1 MKSIKYLKLFLMT
14 LALGL
19 VTTSCMDDDWK
30 DPTGDTPAFGNNNL
44 VETNVVS
51 IAKLKEMYDLTP
63 ATVNKHIN
71 DTMRIADGVQIKG
84 VVTGHDIEGNIYN
97 EIAVDDGTAGII
109 ICIAQGGLCG
119 QLQIGQEI
127 LIDLGG
133 LYIGAYRSQPQIG
146 VPYTSTSASGQKS
159 TYPSRIA
166 RNDWQNRFKL
176 LGAPD
181 ASKVQPL
188 TFEFDKDK
196 VKDQNYVYSMSGR
209 LVKVSNIEFDKADG
223 KTTFAPEEEGKTTGF
238 GVMRSFKDK
247 NKVYTTNEFGIRTR
261 CYADFAAMPL
271 PSGNLN
277 VTGVLTCYKSR
288 EGYDATVQLLL
299 RQYSDIEVLSEAQNK

>member
-19 VTTSCMDDDWK
+19 TATSCMDDDWK

-44 VETNVVS
+44 VEGNVVS
-51 IAKLKEMYDLTP
+51 IEQLKKDYGLT
-63 ATVNKHIN
+63 AENVNKHIN
-71 DTMRIADGVQIKG
+71 DTMRIANGVQIKG
-84 VVTGHDIEGNIYN
+84 VVTGHDVEGNLYN
-97 EIAVDDGTAGII
+97 EISVDDGTAGII

-166 RNDWQNRFKL
+166 RADWQNRFKL

-181 ASKVQPL
+181 ASKAQSL
-188 TFEFDKDK
+188 TFDKSK
-196 VKDQNYVYSMSGR
+196 VKDQDYVYSMSGR
-209 LVKVSNIEFDKADG
+209 LVKVSNISFDKDKADG
-223 KTTFAPEEEGKTTGF
+223 KTTFAPEDEGKSTGF
-238 GVMRSFKDK
+238 GVMRSFEG
-247 NKVYTTNEFGIRTR
+247 YTTNEFGIRTS

-277 VTGVLTCYKSR
+277 VTGVLTCYKSSDR
-288 EGYDATVQLLL
+288 YDATVQLLL

>member
-19 VTTSCMDDDWK
+19 TATSCMDDDWK

-51 IAKLKEMYDLTP
+51 IEQLKKDYGLT
-63 ATVNKHIN
+63 AENVNKHIN
-71 DTMRIADGVQIKG
+71 DTMRIANGVQIKG
-84 VVTGHDIEGNIYN
+84 VVTGHDVEGNLYN
-97 EIAVDDGTAGII
+97 EISVDDGSAGII

-166 RNDWQNRFKL
+166 RADWQNRFKL

-181 ASKVQPL
+181 ASKAQPQ
-188 TFEFDKDK
+188 TFDVSK

-209 LVKVSNIEFDKADG
+209 LVKVSNISFDKDDADG
-223 KTTFAPEEEGKTTGF
+223 KTTFAPEDEGKSTGF
-238 GVMRSFKDK
+238 GVMRSFEG
-247 NKVYTTNEFGIRTR
+247 YTTKEFGIRTS

-277 VTGVLTCYKSR
+277 VTGVLTCYKSSDR
-288 EGYDATVQLLL
+288 YDATVQLLL

>member
-1 MKSIKYLKLFLMT
+1 MKSIKYLKLLLMT

-19 VTTSCMDDDWK
+19 TATSCMDDDWK

-44 VETNVVS
+44 VEGNVVS
-51 IAKLKEMYDLTP
+51 IEQLKKDYGLTP
-63 ATVNKHIN
+63 DKVNSHIN
-71 DTMRIADGVQIKG
+71 DTMRIANGVQIKG
-84 VVTGHDIEGNIYN
+84 VVTGHDVEGNLYN
-97 EIAVDDGTAGII
+97 EISVDDGSAGII

-166 RNDWQNRFKL
+166 RADWQNRFKL

-181 ASKVQPL
+181 ASKAQPL
-188 TFEFDKDK
+188 TFDVSK

-209 LVKVSNIEFDKADG
+209 LVKASFVSFDKADG
-223 KTTFAPEEEGKTTGF
+223 KTTFAPEDEGKTTGF
-238 GVMRSFKDK
+238 GVMRSFKGF
-247 NKVYTTNEFGIRTR
+247 TTNEFGIRTS

-277 VTGVLTCYKSR
+277 VIGVLTCYKSSDR
-288 EGYDATVQLLL
+288 YDATVQLLL

>member
-19 VTTSCMDDDWK
+19 TVTSCMDDDWK

-44 VETNVVS
+44 VEGNVVS
-51 IAKLKEMYDLTP
+51 IEQLKKDYGLT
-63 ATVNKHIN
+63 AENVNKHIN
-71 DTMRIADGVQIKG
+71 DTMRIANGVQIKG
-84 VVTGHDIEGNIYN
+84 VVTGHDVEGNLYN
-97 EIAVDDGTAGII
+97 EISVDDGTAGII

-166 RNDWQNRFKL
+166 RADWQNRFKL

-181 ASKVQPL
+181 ASKAQSL
-188 TFEFDKDK
+188 TFDKSK
-196 VKDQNYVYSMSGR
+196 VKDQDYVYSMSGR
-209 LVKVSNIEFDKADG
+209 LVKVSNISFDKDKADG
-223 KTTFAPEEEGKTTGF
+223 KTTFAPEDEGKSTGF
-238 GVMRSFKDK
+238 GVMRSFEG
-247 NKVYTTNEFGIRTR
+247 YTTNEFGIRTS

-277 VTGVLTCYKSR
+277 VTGVLTCYKSSDR
-288 EGYDATVQLLL
+288 YDATVQLLL

>member
-44 VETNVVS
+44 VETNVKK
-51 IAKLKEMYDLTP
+51 IAELKEMYDNRP
-63 ATVNKHIN
+63 NKNNTVN
-71 DTMRIADGVQIKG
+71 DTLRIEKGVQIKG
-84 VVTGHDIEGNIYN
+84 IVTGHDVEGNIYN
-97 EIAVDDGTAGII
+97 EISVDDGSAGII

-133 LYIGAYRSQPQIG
+133 LYIGAYRSQYQIG

-209 LVKVSNIEFDKADG
+209 LVKVLNIEFDKADG

-238 GVMRSFKDK
+238 GVMRSFKG
-247 NKVYTTNEFGIRTR
+247 YTTNEFGIRTS

>member
-14 LALGL
+14 LVLGL
-19 VTTSCMDDDWK
+19 TATSCMDDDWK

-44 VETNVVS
+44 VEAEYPKLLS
-51 IAKLKEMYDLTP
+51 IAELKKKYGLTP
-63 ATVNKHIN
+63 ENVNNHIN
-71 DTMRIADGVQIKG
+71 DTMRIENGLQIKG
-84 VVTGHDIEGNIYN
+84 VVTGHDVEGNLYN

-146 VPYTSTSASGQKS
+146 VPYTSTSASGAKS

-181 ASKVQPL
+181 ASKIKLQ
-188 TFEFDKDK
+188 TFDISQ

-209 LVKVSNIEFDKADG
+209 LVKVSNISFDKADG

-238 GVMRSFKDK
+238 GVMRSFKG
-247 NKVYTTNEFGIRTR
+247 YTTNEFGIRTS

-277 VTGVLTCYKSR
+277 VTGVLTCYKSSDR
-288 EGYDATVQLLL
+288 YNATVQLLL

>member
-19 VTTSCMDDDWK
+19 TATSCMDDDWK

-44 VETNVVS
+44 VEGNVVS
-51 IAKLKEMYDLTP
+51 IEQLKKDYDLTP
-63 ATVNKHIN
+63 DKVNSHIN
-71 DTMRIADGVQIKG
+71 DTMRIANGVQIKG
-84 VVTGHDIEGNIYN
+84 VVTGHDVEGNLYN
-97 EIAVDDGTAGII
+97 EISVDDGTAGII

-166 RNDWQNRFKL
+166 RADWQNRFKL

-181 ASKVQPL
+181 ASKAQPL
-188 TFEFDKDK
+188 TFDVSK
-196 VKDQNYVYSMSGR
+196 VKDQNYVYSMAGR
-209 LVKVSNIEFDKADG
+209 LVKVSNVSFDKADADG
-223 KTTFAPEEEGKTTGF
+223 KTTFAPEDEGKTTGF
-238 GVMRSFKDK
+238 GVMRSFKG
-247 NKVYTTNEFGIRTR
+247 YTTNEFGIRTS
-261 CYADFAAMPL
+261 CYADFAAIPL

-277 VTGVLTCYKSR
+277 VTGVLTCYKSSDR
-288 EGYDATVQLLL
+288 YDATVQLLL

>member
-19 VTTSCMDDDWK
+19 TATSCMDDDWK

-44 VETNVVS
+44 VEGNVVS
-51 IAKLKEMYDLTP
+51 IEQLKKDYGLT
-63 ATVNKHIN
+63 AENVNKHIN
-71 DTMRIADGVQIKG
+71 DTMRIANGVQIKG
-84 VVTGHDIEGNIYN
+84 VVTGHDVEGNLYN
-97 EIAVDDGTAGII
+97 EISVDDGSAGII

-166 RNDWQNRFKL
+166 RADWQNRFKL

-181 ASKVQPL
+181 ASKAQPQ
-188 TFEFDKDK
+188 TFEVSK
-196 VKDQNYVYSMSGR
+196 VKDQNYVYSMAGR
-209 LVKVSNIEFDKADG
+209 LVKVSNVSFDKADADG
-223 KTTFAPEEEGKTTGF
+223 KTTFAPEDEGKTTGF
-238 GVMRSFKDK
+238 GVMRSFKG
-247 NKVYTTNEFGIRTR
+247 YTTNEFGIRTS

>member
-19 VTTSCMDDDWK
+19 TTTSCMDDDWK

-51 IAKLKEMYDLTP
+51 IEQLKKDYDLTP
-63 ATVNKHIN
+63 DKVNSHIN
-71 DTMRIADGVQIKG
+71 DTMRIANGVQIKG
-84 VVTGHDIEGNIYN
+84 VVTGHDVEGNLYN
-97 EIAVDDGTAGII
+97 EISVDDGTAGII

-166 RNDWQNRFKL
+166 RADWQNRFKL

-181 ASKVQPL
+181 ASKAQPL
-188 TFEFDKDK
+188 TFDVSK
-196 VKDQNYVYSMSGR
+196 VKDQNYVYSMAGR
-209 LVKVSNIEFDKADG
+209 LVKVSNVSFDKAKADG
-223 KTTFAPEEEGKTTGF
+223 KTTFAPEDEGKTTGF
-238 GVMRSFKDK
+238 GVMRSFEG
-247 NKVYTTNEFGIRTR
+247 YTTNEFGIRTS

-277 VTGVLTCYKSR
+277 VTGVLTCYKSSDR
-288 EGYDATVQLLL
+288 YDATVQLLL

>member
-19 VTTSCMDDDWK
+19 TTTSCMDDDWK

-44 VETNVVS
+44 VEGNVVS
-51 IAKLKEMYDLTP
+51 IEQLKKDYDLTP
-63 ATVNKHIN
+63 DKVNSHIN
-71 DTMRIADGVQIKG
+71 DTMRIANGVQIKG
-84 VVTGHDIEGNIYN
+84 VVTGHDVEGNLYN
-97 EIAVDDGTAGII
+97 EISVDDGTAGII

-166 RNDWQNRFKL
+166 RADWQNRFKL

-181 ASKVQPL
+181 ASKAQPL
-188 TFEFDKDK
+188 TFDVSK
-196 VKDQNYVYSMSGR
+196 VKDQNYVYSMAGR
-209 LVKVSNIEFDKADG
+209 LVKASYVSFDKADG
-223 KTTFAPEEEGKTTGF
+223 KTTFAPEDEGKSTGF
-238 GVMRSFKDK
+238 GVMRSFEG
-247 NKVYTTNEFGIRTR
+247 YTTNEFGIRTS

-277 VTGVLTCYKSR
+277 VTGVLTCYKSSDR
-288 EGYDATVQLLL
+288 YDATVQLLL

>member
-19 VTTSCMDDDWK
+19 TATSCMDDDWK

-44 VETNVVS
+44 VEGNVVS
-51 IAKLKEMYDLTP
+51 IEQLKKDYDLTP
-63 ATVNKHIN
+63 DKVNSHIN
-71 DTMRIADGVQIKG
+71 DTMRIANGVQIKG
-84 VVTGHDIEGNIYN
+84 VVTGHDVEGNLYN
-97 EIAVDDGTAGII
+97 EISVDDGTAGII

-166 RNDWQNRFKL
+166 RADWQNRFKL

-181 ASKVQPL
+181 ASKAQPL
-188 TFEFDKDK
+188 PFDKSK

-209 LVKVSNIEFDKADG
+209 LVKVSNISFDKADADG
-223 KTTFAPEEEGKTTGF
+223 KTTFAPEDEGKSTGF
-238 GVMRSFKDK
+238 GVMRSFKGF
-247 NKVYTTNEFGIRTR
+247 TTNEFGIRTS

-277 VTGVLTCYKSR
+277 VTGVLTCYKSSDR
-288 EGYDATVQLLL
+288 YNATVQLLL

>member
-14 LALGL
+14 LVLGL
-19 VTTSCMDDDWK
+19 TATSCMDDDWK

-63 ATVNKHIN
+63 ATVNSHIN
-71 DTMRIADGVQIKG
+71 DTMRIADGS
-84 VVTGHDIEGNIYN
+84 
-97 EIAVDDGTAGII
+97 AGII

-133 LYIGAYRSQPQIG
+133 LYIGTYRSQPQIG

-181 ASKVQPL
+181 ASKAKPL
-188 TFEFDKDK
+188 TFDVSK

-209 LVKVSNIEFDKADG
+209 LVKASYVSFDKADG
-223 KTTFAPEEEGKTTGF
+223 KTTFAPEDEGKTTGF
-238 GVMRSFKDK
+238 GVMRSFKG
-247 NKVYTTNEFGIRTR
+247 YTTNEFGIRTS

>member
-14 LALGL
+14 LVLGL
-19 VTTSCMDDDWK
+19 TATSCMDDDWK

-44 VETNVVS
+44 VEAEYPKLLS
-51 IAKLKEMYDLTP
+51 IAELKKKYGLTP
-63 ATVNKHIN
+63 ENVNNHIN
-71 DTMRIADGVQIKG
+71 DTMRIENGLQIKG
-84 VVTGHDIEGNIYN
+84 VVTGHDVEGNLYN

-146 VPYTSTSASGQKS
+146 VPYTSTSASGAKS

-181 ASKVQPL
+181 AAKAQPL
-188 TFEFDKDK
+188 TFDVSK

-209 LVKVSNIEFDKADG
+209 LVKASNVSFDKADG
-223 KTTFAPEEEGKTTGF
+223 KTTFAPEDEGKTTGF
-238 GVMRSFKDK
+238 GVMRSFKG
-247 NKVYTTNEFGIRTR
+247 YTTNEFGIRTS

-277 VTGVLTCYKSR
+277 VTGVLTCYKSSDR
-288 EGYDATVQLLL
+288 YNATVQLLL

>member
-19 VTTSCMDDDWK
+19 TVTSCMDDDWK

-51 IAKLKEMYDLTP
+51 IAELKKTYGLTP
-63 ATVNKHIN
+63 ENVNNHIN
-71 DTMRIADGVQIKG
+71 DTMRIENGVQIKG
-84 VVTGHDIEGNIYN
+84 VVTGHDVEGNIYN

-133 LYIGAYRSQPQIG
+133 LYIGAYRSQYQIG

-181 ASKVQPL
+181 ASKAKPL
-188 TFEFDKDK
+188 TFDVDR

-238 GVMRSFKDK
+238 GVMRSFKG
-247 NKVYTTNEFGIRTR
+247 YTTNQFGIRTS

-277 VTGVLTCYKSR
+277 VTGVLTCYKSSDR
-288 EGYDATVQLLL
+288 YDATVQLLL

>member
-14 LALGL
+14 LVLGL
-19 VTTSCMDDDWK
+19 TATSCMDDDWK

-44 VETNVVS
+44 VEGNVVS
-51 IAKLKEMYDLTP
+51 IEQLKKDYDLTP
-63 ATVNKHIN
+63 DKVNSHIN
-71 DTMRIADGVQIKG
+71 DTMRIANGVQIKG
-84 VVTGHDIEGNIYN
+84 VVTGHDVEGNLYN
-97 EIAVDDGTAGII
+97 EISVDDGTAGII

-166 RNDWQNRFKL
+166 RADWQNRFKL

-181 ASKVQPL
+181 ASKAQPL
-188 TFEFDKDK
+188 TFDVSK

-209 LVKVSNIEFDKADG
+209 LVKASFVSFDKADG
-223 KTTFAPEEEGKTTGF
+223 KTTFAPEDEGKTTGF
-238 GVMRSFKDK
+238 GVMRSFKG
-247 NKVYTTNEFGIRTR
+247 YTTNEFGIRTS

-277 VTGVLTCYKSR
+277 VTGVLTCYKSSDR
-288 EGYDATVQLLL
+288 YDATVQLLL

>member
-14 LALGL
+14 LVLGL
-19 VTTSCMDDDWK
+19 TATSCMDDDWK

-44 VETNVVS
+44 VETNVVT
-51 IAKLKEMYDLTP
+51 IKQLKKMYGLTP
-63 ATVNKHIN
+63 ENVNSHIN

-84 VVTGHDIEGNIYN
+84 VVTGHDVEGNIYN
-97 EIAVDDGTAGII
+97 EISVDDGSAGII

-188 TFEFDKDK
+188 TFDVSK

-209 LVKVSNIEFDKADG
+209 LVKASYVSFDKADG
-223 KTTFAPEEEGKTTGF
+223 KTTFAPEDEGKTTGF
-238 GVMRSFKDK
+238 GVMRSFKG
-247 NKVYTTNEFGIRTR
+247 YTTNEFGIRTS

>member
-19 VTTSCMDDDWK
+19 TTTSCMDDDWK
-30 DPTGDTPAFGNNNL
+30 DPTGDIPAFGNNNL

-51 IAKLKEMYDLTP
+51 IEQLKKDYDLTP
-63 ATVNKHIN
+63 DKVNSHIN
-71 DTMRIADGVQIKG
+71 DTMRIANGVQIKG
-84 VVTGHDIEGNIYN
+84 VVTGHDVEGNLYN
-97 EIAVDDGTAGII
+97 EISVDDGTAGII

-166 RNDWQNRFKL
+166 RADWQNRFKL

-181 ASKVQPL
+181 ASKAQPL
-188 TFEFDKDK
+188 TFDVSK

-209 LVKVSNIEFDKADG
+209 LVKASYVSFDKADG
-223 KTTFAPEEEGKTTGF
+223 KTTFAPEDEGKTTGF
-238 GVMRSFKDK
+238 GVMRSFKG
-247 NKVYTTNEFGIRTR
+247 YTTNEFGIRTS

-277 VTGVLTCYKSR
+277 VTGVLTCYKSSDR
-288 EGYDATVQLLL
+288 YDATVQLLL

>member
-1 MKSIKYLKLFLMT
+1 MKNIKYLKLFLMT

-84 VVTGHDIEGNIYN
+84 VVTGHDVEGNIYN
-97 EIAVDDGTAGII
+97 EIAVDDGSAGII

-133 LYIGAYRSQPQIG
+133 LYIGTYRSQPQIG

-181 ASKVQPL
+181 ASKIKLQ
-188 TFEFDKDK
+188 TFDISQ
-196 VKDQNYVYSMSGR
+196 VKDQNYVYSMAGR
-209 LVKVSNIEFDKADG
+209 LVKVSNISFDKADG
-223 KTTFAPEEEGKTTGF
+223 KTTFAPEDEGKTTGF
-238 GVMRSFKDK
+238 GVMRSFKG
-247 NKVYTTNEFGIRTR
+247 YTTKEFGIRTS

-277 VTGVLTCYKSR
+277 VTGVLTCYKSSDKN
-288 EGYDATVQLLL
+288 DATVQLLL

>member
-63 ATVNKHIN
+63 ATVNSHIN
-71 DTMRIADGVQIKG
+71 DTMRIADGLQIKG

-97 EIAVDDGTAGII
+97 EIAVDDGSAGII

-133 LYIGAYRSQPQIG
+133 LYIGTYRSQPQIG

-166 RNDWQNRFKL
+166 RKRTCGRSTGKARQSRIFPYPRRQNSAACRRYR
-176 LGAPD
+176 G
-181 ASKVQPL
+181 
-188 TFEFDKDK
+188 
-196 VKDQNYVYSMSGR
+196 SG
-209 LVKVSNIEFDKADG
+209 I
-223 KTTFAPEEEGKTTGF
+223 
-238 GVMRSFKDK
+238 
-247 NKVYTTNEFGIRTR
+247 
-261 CYADFAAMPL
+261 
-271 PSGNLN
+271 
-277 VTGVLTCYKSR
+277 
-288 EGYDATVQLLL
+288 LL
-299 RQYSDIEVLSEAQNK
+299 RHIRRRRLAQGLYARGNHFQ

>member
-1 MKSIKYLKLFLMT
+1 MKSIKYLKLLLMT

-19 VTTSCMDDDWK
+19 TATSCMDDDWK

-44 VETNVVS
+44 VEGNVVS
-51 IAKLKEMYDLTP
+51 IEQLKKDYDLTP
-63 ATVNKHIN
+63 DKVNSHIN
-71 DTMRIADGVQIKG
+71 DTMRIANGVQIKG
-84 VVTGHDIEGNIYN
+84 VVTGHDVEGNLYN
-97 EIAVDDGTAGII
+97 EISVDDGTAGII

-166 RNDWQNRFKL
+166 RADWQNRFKL

-181 ASKVQPL
+181 ASKAQPL
-188 TFEFDKDK
+188 TFDVSK

-209 LVKVSNIEFDKADG
+209 LVKASYVSFDKADG
-223 KTTFAPEEEGKTTGF
+223 KTTFAPEDEGKTTGF
-238 GVMRSFKDK
+238 GVMRSFKG
-247 NKVYTTNEFGIRTR
+247 YTTNEFGIRTS

-277 VTGVLTCYKSR
+277 VTGVLTCYKSSDR
-288 EGYDATVQLLL
+288 YDATVQLLL

>member
-1 MKSIKYLKLFLMT
+1 MKRIKYLKLFLMT

-44 VETNVVS
+44 VETNVKK
-51 IAKLKEMYDLTP
+51 IAELKEMYDNRP
-63 ATVNKHIN
+63 NKNNTVN
-71 DTMRIADGVQIKG
+71 DTLRIEKGVQIKG
-84 VVTGHDIEGNIYN
+84 IVTGHDVEGNIYN
-97 EIAVDDGTAGII
+97 EISVDDGSAGII

-133 LYIGAYRSQPQIG
+133 LYIGAYRSQYQIG

-196 VKDQNYVYSMSGR
+196 VKDQNYVYSLAGR
-209 LVKVSNIEFDKADG
+209 LVKVPDISFDKADG

-238 GVMRSFKDK
+238 GVMRSFKG
-247 NKVYTTNEFGIRTR
+247 YTTNEFGIRTS

-271 PSGNLN
+271 PSGKLN
-277 VTGVLTCYKSR
+277 VTGVLTCYKSSDR
-288 EGYDATVQLLL
+288 YDATVQLLL

>member
-19 VTTSCMDDDWK
+19 TATSCMDDDWK

-51 IAKLKEMYDLTP
+51 IEQLKKDYDLTP
-63 ATVNKHIN
+63 DKVNSHIN
-71 DTMRIADGVQIKG
+71 DTMRIANGVQIKG
-84 VVTGHDIEGNIYN
+84 VVTGHDVEGNLYN
-97 EIAVDDGTAGII
+97 EISVDDGTAGII

-166 RNDWQNRFKL
+166 RADWQNRFKL

-181 ASKVQPL
+181 ASKAQPL
-188 TFEFDKDK
+188 TFDVSK

-209 LVKVSNIEFDKADG
+209 LVKASYVSFDKADG
-223 KTTFAPEEEGKTTGF
+223 KTTFAPEDEGKTTGF
-238 GVMRSFKDK
+238 GVMRSFKG
-247 NKVYTTNEFGIRTR
+247 YTTNEFGIRTS

-277 VTGVLTCYKSR
+277 VTGVLTCYKSSDR
-288 EGYDATVQLLL
+288 YDATVQLLL

>member
-19 VTTSCMDDDWK
+19 TTTSCMDDDWK

-44 VETNVVS
+44 VEGNVVS
-51 IAKLKEMYDLTP
+51 IEQLKKDYGLTP
-63 ATVNKHIN
+63 KNVNSHIN
-71 DTMRIADGVQIKG
+71 DTMRIANGVQIKG
-84 VVTGHDIEGNIYN
+84 VVTGHDVEGNLYN
-97 EIAVDDGTAGII
+97 EISVDDGTAGII

-166 RNDWQNRFKL
+166 RADWQNRFKL

-181 ASKVQPL
+181 ASKAQPL
-188 TFEFDKDK
+188 TFDVSK

-209 LVKVSNIEFDKADG
+209 LVKASYVSFDKADG
-223 KTTFAPEEEGKTTGF
+223 KTTFAPEDEGKTTGF
-238 GVMRSFKDK
+238 GVMRSFKG
-247 NKVYTTNEFGIRTR
+247 YTTNEFGIRTS

-277 VTGVLTCYKSR
+277 VTGVLTCYKSSDR
-288 EGYDATVQLLL
+288 YDATVQLLL

>member
-14 LALGL
+14 LVLGL
-19 VTTSCMDDDWK
+19 TATSCMDDDWK

-51 IAKLKEMYDLTP
+51 IEQLKKDYGLTP
-63 ATVNKHIN
+63 ENVNKHIN
-71 DTMRIADGVQIKG
+71 DTMRIADGLQIKG
-84 VVTGHDIEGNIYN
+84 VVTGHDVEGNIYN
-97 EIAVDDGTAGII
+97 EIAVDDGSAGII

-166 RNDWQNRFKL
+166 RADWQNRFKL

-181 ASKVQPL
+181 ASKIKLQ
-188 TFEFDKDK
+188 TFDRSK

-209 LVKVSNIEFDKADG
+209 LVKVSNISFDKADG
-223 KTTFAPEEEGKTTGF
+223 KTTFAPEDEGKTTGF
-238 GVMRSFKDK
+238 GVMRSFKG
-247 NKVYTTNEFGIRTR
+247 YTTKEFGIRTS

-277 VTGVLTCYKSR
+277 VTGVLTCYKSSDK
-288 EGYDATVQLLL
+288 YDATVQLLL

>member
-1 MKSIKYLKLFLMT
+1 MT

-19 VTTSCMDDDWK
+19 TATSCMDDDWK

-44 VETNVVS
+44 VEGNVVS
-51 IAKLKEMYDLTP
+51 IEQLKKDYDLTP
-63 ATVNKHIN
+63 DKVNSHIN
-71 DTMRIADGVQIKG
+71 DTMRIANGVQIKG
-84 VVTGHDIEGNIYN
+84 VVTGHDVEGNLYN
-97 EIAVDDGTAGII
+97 EISVDDGTAGII

-166 RNDWQNRFKL
+166 RADWQNRFKL

-181 ASKVQPL
+181 ASKAQPQK
-188 TFEFDKDK
+188 FDVSK

-209 LVKVSNIEFDKADG
+209 LVKVSNISFDKADG
-223 KTTFAPEEEGKTTGF
+223 KTTFAPEDEGKSTGF
-238 GVMRSFKDK
+238 GVMRSFEG
-247 NKVYTTNEFGIRTR
+247 YTTNEFGIRTS

-277 VTGVLTCYKSR
+277 VTGVLTCYKSSDR
-288 EGYDATVQLLL
+288 YDATVQLLL

>member
-44 VETNVVS
+44 VETNVKK
-51 IAKLKEMYDLTP
+51 IAELKEMYDNRP
-63 ATVNKHIN
+63 NKNNTVN
-71 DTMRIADGVQIKG
+71 DTLRIEKGVQIKG
-84 VVTGHDIEGNIYN
+84 IVTGHDVEGNIYN
-97 EIAVDDGTAGII
+97 EISVDDGSAGII

-133 LYIGAYRSQPQIG
+133 LYIGAYRSQYQIG

-238 GVMRSFKDK
+238 GVMRSFKG
-247 NKVYTTNEFGIRTR
+247 YTTNEFGIRTS

>member
-19 VTTSCMDDDWK
+19 TTTSCMDDDWK

-44 VETNVVS
+44 VEGNVVS
-51 IAKLKEMYDLTP
+51 IEQLKKDYDLTP
-63 ATVNKHIN
+63 DKVNSHIN
-71 DTMRIADGVQIKG
+71 DTMRIANGVQIKG
-84 VVTGHDIEGNIYN
+84 VVTGHDVEGNLYN
-97 EIAVDDGTAGII
+97 EISVDDGTAGII

-166 RNDWQNRFKL
+166 RADWQNRFKL

-181 ASKVQPL
+181 ASKAQPL
-188 TFEFDKDK
+188 TFDVSK

-209 LVKVSNIEFDKADG
+209 LVKASYVSFDKADG
-223 KTTFAPEEEGKTTGF
+223 KTTFAPEDEGKSTGF
-238 GVMRSFKDK
+238 GVMRSFKG
-247 NKVYTTNEFGIRTR
+247 YTTNEFGIRTS

-277 VTGVLTCYKSR
+277 VTGVLTCYKSSDR
-288 EGYDATVQLLL
+288 YDATVQLLL
-299 RQYSDIEVLSEAQNK
+299 RQYSDIEVLSGAQNK

>member
-14 LALGL
+14 LVLGL
-19 VTTSCMDDDWK
+19 TATSCMDDDWK

-51 IAKLKEMYDLTP
+51 IKQLKEMYDLTP
-63 ATVNKHIN
+63 ATVNSHIN

-84 VVTGHDIEGNIYN
+84 VVTGHDVEGNIYN

-166 RNDWQNRFKL
+166 RADWQNRFKL

-181 ASKVQPL
+181 ASKVQPQP
-188 TFEFDKDK
+188 FDVSK

-209 LVKVSNIEFDKADG
+209 LVKASNISFDKADG
-223 KTTFAPEEEGKTTGF
+223 KTTFAPEDEGKTTGF
-238 GVMRSFKDK
+238 GVMRSFKG
-247 NKVYTTNEFGIRTR
+247 YTTNEFGIRTS

>member
-19 VTTSCMDDDWK
+19 TATSCMDDDWK

-44 VETNVVS
+44 VEGNVVS
-51 IAKLKEMYDLTP
+51 IEQLKKDYDLTP
-63 ATVNKHIN
+63 DKVNSHIN
-71 DTMRIADGVQIKG
+71 DTMRIANGVQIKG
-84 VVTGHDIEGNIYN
+84 VVTGHDVEGNLYN
-97 EIAVDDGTAGII
+97 EIAVDDGSAGII

-133 LYIGAYRSQPQIG
+133 LYIGAYRSQYQIG

-166 RNDWQNRFKL
+166 RADWQNRFKL

-181 ASKVQPL
+181 ASKAKPL
-188 TFEFDKDK
+188 TFDVSK

-209 LVKVSNIEFDKADG
+209 LVKASFVSFDKADG
-223 KTTFAPEEEGKTTGF
+223 KTTFAPEDEGKTTGF
-238 GVMRSFKDK
+238 GVMRSFKG
-247 NKVYTTNEFGIRTR
+247 YTTKEFGIRTS

-277 VTGVLTCYKSR
+277 VTGVLTCYKSSDK
-288 EGYDATVQLLL
+288 YDATVQLLL

>member
-19 VTTSCMDDDWK
+19 TTTSCMDDDWK

-51 IAKLKEMYDLTP
+51 IEQLKKDYDLTP
-63 ATVNKHIN
+63 DKVNSHIN
-71 DTMRIADGVQIKG
+71 DTMRIANGLQIKG
-84 VVTGHDIEGNIYN
+84 VVTGHDVEGNLYN
-97 EIAVDDGTAGII
+97 EISVDDGTAGII

-166 RNDWQNRFKL
+166 RADWQNRFKL

-181 ASKVQPL
+181 ASKAQPL
-188 TFEFDKDK
+188 TFDVSK

-209 LVKVSNIEFDKADG
+209 LVKASYVSFDKADG
-223 KTTFAPEEEGKTTGF
+223 KTTFAPEDEGKTTGF
-238 GVMRSFKDK
+238 GVMRSFKG
-247 NKVYTTNEFGIRTR
+247 YTTNEFGIRTS

-277 VTGVLTCYKSR
+277 VTGVLTCYKSSDR
-288 EGYDATVQLLL
+288 YDATVQLLL

>member
-14 LALGL
+14 LVLGL
-19 VTTSCMDDDWK
+19 TATSCMDDDWK

-51 IAKLKEMYDLTP
+51 IEQLKKDYGLTP
-63 ATVNKHIN
+63 ENVNKHIN
-71 DTMRIADGVQIKG
+71 DTMRIADGLQIKG
-84 VVTGHDIEGNIYN
+84 VVTGHDVEGNIYN

-181 ASKVQPL
+181 ASKIKLQ
-188 TFEFDKDK
+188 TFDISQ

-209 LVKVSNIEFDKADG
+209 LVKASYVSFDKADG
-223 KTTFAPEEEGKTTGF
+223 KTTFAPEDEGKTTGF
-238 GVMRSFKDK
+238 GVMRSFKG
-247 NKVYTTNEFGIRTR
+247 YTTKEFGIRTS

-277 VTGVLTCYKSR
+277 VTGVLTCYKSSDK
-288 EGYDATVQLLL
+288 YDATVQLLL

>member
-51 IAKLKEMYDLTP
+51 IKQLKKMYGLTP
-63 ATVNKHIN
+63 ENVNSHIN

-84 VVTGHDIEGNIYN
+84 VVTGHDVEGNIYN
-97 EIAVDDGTAGII
+97 EIAVDDGSAGII

-133 LYIGAYRSQPQIG
+133 LYIGTYRSQPQIG

-166 RNDWQNRFKL
+166 RADWQNRFKL

-181 ASKVQPL
+181 ASKIKLQ
-188 TFEFDKDK
+188 TFDISQ

-209 LVKVSNIEFDKADG
+209 LVKVSNISFDKADG
-223 KTTFAPEEEGKTTGF
+223 KTTFAPEDEGKTTGF
-238 GVMRSFKDK
+238 GVMRSFKG
-247 NKVYTTNEFGIRTR
+247 YTTKEFGIRTS
-261 CYADFAAMPL
+261 CYADFAAELVPQGKL
-271 PSGNLN
+271 D
-277 VTGVLTCYKSR
+277 VTGVLSCYKSSDK
-288 EGYDATVQLLL
+288 YNHTVQLAL
-299 RQYSDIEVLSEAQNK
+299 RRYADFKLT

>member
-19 VTTSCMDDDWK
+19 TATSCMDDDWK

-51 IAKLKEMYDLTP
+51 IEQLKKDYDLTP
-63 ATVNKHIN
+63 DKVNSHIN
-71 DTMRIADGVQIKG
+71 DTMRIANGVQIKG
-84 VVTGHDIEGNIYN
+84 VVTGHDVEGNLYN
-97 EIAVDDGTAGII
+97 EISVDDGTAGII

-166 RNDWQNRFKL
+166 RADWQNRFKL

-181 ASKVQPL
+181 ASKVQPQ
-188 TFEFDKDK
+188 TFDVSK
-196 VKDQNYVYSMSGR
+196 VKDQNYVYSMAGR
-209 LVKVSNIEFDKADG
+209 LVKASYVSFDKADG
-223 KTTFAPEEEGKTTGF
+223 KTTFAPEDEGKSTGF
-238 GVMRSFKDK
+238 GVMRSF
-247 NKVYTTNEFGIRTR
+247 YGFTTNEFGIRTS

-277 VTGVLTCYKSR
+277 VTGVLTCYKSSDR
-288 EGYDATVQLLL
+288 YDATVQLQL

>member
-14 LALGL
+14 LVLGL
-19 VTTSCMDDDWK
+19 TATSCMDDDWK

-51 IAKLKEMYDLTP
+51 IAELKKKYGLTP
-63 ATVNKHIN
+63 ENVNNHIN
-71 DTMRIADGVQIKG
+71 DTMRIENGLQIKG
-84 VVTGHDIEGNIYN
+84 VVTGHDVEGNIYN
-97 EIAVDDGTAGII
+97 EIAVEDGSESGII

-133 LYIGAYRSQPQIG
+133 LYIGTYRSQPQIG

-166 RNDWQNRFKL
+166 RADWQNRFKL

-181 ASKVQPL
+181 ASKVQPK
-188 TFEFDKDK
+188 TFDVSK
-196 VKDQNYVYSMSGR
+196 VKDQNYVYSMAGR
-209 LVKVSNIEFDKADG
+209 LVKASYVSFDKADG
-223 KTTFAPEEEGKTTGF
+223 KTTFAPEDEGKTTGF
-238 GVMRSFKDK
+238 GVMRSFKG
-247 NKVYTTNEFGIRTR
+247 YTTKEFGIRTS

-277 VTGVLTCYKSR
+277 VTGVLTCYKSK

>member
-19 VTTSCMDDDWK
+19 TATSCMDDDWK

-44 VETNVVS
+44 VEGNVVS
-51 IAKLKEMYDLTP
+51 IEQLKKDYGLT
-63 ATVNKHIN
+63 AENVNKHIN
-71 DTMRIADGVQIKG
+71 DTMRIANGVQIKG
-84 VVTGHDIEGNIYN
+84 VVTGHDVEGNLYN
-97 EIAVDDGTAGII
+97 EISVDDGTAGII

-166 RNDWQNRFKL
+166 RADWQNRFKL

-181 ASKVQPL
+181 SSKAQPQ
-188 TFEFDKDK
+188 TFDVSK

-209 LVKVSNIEFDKADG
+209 LVKVSNISFDKDDVDG
-223 KTTFAPEEEGKTTGF
+223 KTTFAPEDEGKSTGF
-238 GVMRSFKDK
+238 GVMRSFEG
-247 NKVYTTNEFGIRTR
+247 YTTKEFGIRTS

-277 VTGVLTCYKSR
+277 VTGVLTCYKSSDR
-288 EGYDATVQLLL
+288 YDATVQLLL

>member
-19 VTTSCMDDDWK
+19 TTTSCMDDDWK

-44 VETNVVS
+44 VEGNVKS
-51 IAKLKEMYDLTP
+51 IEQLKKDYGLTP
-63 ATVNKHIN
+63 KNVNSHIN

-84 VVTGHDIEGNIYN
+84 VVTGHDVEGNLYN
-97 EIAVDDGTAGII
+97 EISVDDGTAGII

-166 RNDWQNRFKL
+166 RADWQNRFKL

-181 ASKVQPL
+181 ASKAQPL
-188 TFEFDKDK
+188 TFDVSK

-209 LVKVSNIEFDKADG
+209 LVKASYVSFDKADG
-223 KTTFAPEEEGKTTGF
+223 KTTFAPEDEGKSTGF
-238 GVMRSFKDK
+238 GVMRSFKGF
-247 NKVYTTNEFGIRTR
+247 TTNEFGIRTS

-277 VTGVLTCYKSR
+277 VTGVLTCYKSSDR
-288 EGYDATVQLLL
+288 YDATVQLLL

>member
-14 LALGL
+14 LVLGL
-19 VTTSCMDDDWK
+19 TATSCMDDDWK

-44 VETNVVS
+44 VEAEYPNLLT
-51 IAKLKEMYDLTP
+51 IAELKEKYGLTP
-63 ATVNKHIN
+63 NRIN
-71 DTMRIADGVQIKG
+71 DTIRIADGLQIKG
-84 VVTGHDIEGNIYN
+84 VVTGHDVEGNLYN
-97 EIAVDDGTAGII
+97 EISVDDGTAGII

-133 LYIGAYRSQPQIG
+133 LYIGTYRSQPQIG

-166 RNDWQNRFKL
+166 RADWQNRFKL

-181 ASKVQPL
+181 ASKAKPL
-188 TFEFDKDK
+188 TFDVSK

-209 LVKVSNIEFDKADG
+209 LVKASYVSFDKADG

-238 GVMRSFKDK
+238 GVMRSFKG
-247 NKVYTTNEFGIRTR
+247 YTTKEFGIRTS

-277 VTGVLTCYKSR
+277 VTGVLTCYKSK

>member
-19 VTTSCMDDDWK
+19 TATSCMDDDWK

-44 VETNVVS
+44 VEGNVVS
-51 IAKLKEMYDLTP
+51 IEQLKKDYDLT
-63 ATVNKHIN
+63 ADKVNSLIN
-71 DTMRIADGVQIKG
+71 DTMRIANGVQIKG
-84 VVTGHDIEGNIYN
+84 VVTGHDVEGNLYN
-97 EIAVDDGTAGII
+97 EISVDDGTAGII

-166 RNDWQNRFKL
+166 RADWQNRFKL

-181 ASKVQPL
+181 ASKAQPL
-188 TFEFDKDK
+188 TFDVSK

-209 LVKVSNIEFDKADG
+209 LVKASFVSFDKADG
-223 KTTFAPEEEGKTTGF
+223 KTTFAPEDEGKTTGF
-238 GVMRSFKDK
+238 GVMRSFYG
-247 NKVYTTNEFGIRTR
+247 YTTNEFGIRTS

-277 VTGVLTCYKSR
+277 VTGVLTCYKSSDR
-288 EGYDATVQLLL
+288 YDATVQLLL

>member
-14 LALGL
+14 LVLGL
-19 VTTSCMDDDWK
+19 TATSCMDDDWK

-44 VETNVVS
+44 VETNVVT
-51 IAKLKEMYDLTP
+51 IATLKKDYGLTP
-63 ATVNKHIN
+63 ENVNKHIN

-97 EIAVDDGTAGII
+97 EISVDDGSAGII

-133 LYIGAYRSQPQIG
+133 LYIGTYRSQYQIG

-181 ASKVQPL
+181 ASKAKPL
-188 TFEFDKDK
+188 TFDVSK

-209 LVKVSNIEFDKADG
+209 LVKASYVSFDKADG

-238 GVMRSFKDK
+238 GVMRSFKG
-247 NKVYTTNEFGIRTR
+247 YTTKEFGIRTS

-277 VTGVLTCYKSR
+277 VTGVLTCYKSK

>member
-51 IAKLKEMYDLTP
+51 IAKLKEMYDNRP
-63 ATVNKHIN
+63 HKNNGVN
-71 DTMRIADGVQIKG
+71 DTLRIEKGVQIKG
-84 VVTGHDIEGNIYN
+84 VVTGHDVEGNLYN
-97 EIAVDDGTAGII
+97 EIAVDDGESGII

-133 LYIGAYRSQPQIG
+133 LYIGAYRSQYQIG

-166 RNDWQNRFKL
+166 RADWQNRFKL

-181 ASKVQPL
+181 ASKVQPQ
-188 TFEFDKDK
+188 EFDVSK

-209 LVKVSNIEFDKADG
+209 LVKVSNISFDKDGADG
-223 KTTFAPEEEGKTTGF
+223 KTTFAPEDEGKSTGF
-238 GVMRSFKDK
+238 GVMRSFEG
-247 NKVYTTNEFGIRTR
+247 YTTKEFGIRTS

-288 EGYDATVQLLL
+288 EEYDATVQLLL
-299 RQYSDIEVLSEAQNK
+299 RQYSDIEVLSGAQNK